1 MQHPAVTDE
10 ILELASM
17 FAAGALSPEQEK
29 EFQEHLHGCAL
40 CAEEARTF
48 QEAASQIS
56 LASGGMAAPARV
68 RDKLIARI
76 RESAP
81 APEVRIMR
89 AVEGSW
95 REMIPGVVAKR
106 LWADPAGGN
115 TAMLLRMEA
124 GAQFPPHWHADI
136 EHCYVLEGDLR
147 FGDLKLEPG
156 DYQCAMAATT
166 HITSHTE
173 QGCMVL
179 IVASQQNQILPWT
192 R

>member
-1 MQHPAVTDE
+1 MQHPAVTEE

-17 FAAGALSPEQEK
+17 FAAGALSLEQEK
-29 EFQEHLHGCAL
+29 EFQEHLHGCPL
-40 CAEEARTF
+40 CEEEARAF
-48 QEAASQIS
+48 QEAASRLP
-56 LASGGMAAPARV
+56 LASGGVAAPTPV
-68 RDKLIARI
+68 RDKLMARI
-76 RESAP
+76 RQSQP
-81 APEVRIMR
+81 AADVRIVR
-89 AVEGSW
+89 AAEGSW

-106 LWADPAGGN
+106 LWADPAGGSAA
-115 TAMLLRMEA
+115 TLLRMQA

-136 EHCYVLEGDLR
+136 EHCYVLEGDLH
-147 FGDLKLEPG
+147 FGDLTLGPG

-192 R
+192 S